1 MATGCYKA
9 RFLLFANARG
19 GGGTLLSA
27 KCQAPGTHLVSN
39 ARGLLGGGMLAAGT
53 DSHITF
59 EQIGTVGQFVCIEL
73 FDF

>member
-1 MATGCYKA
+1 MFFVVCKCPGG
-9 RFLLFANARG
+9 G

-53 DSHITF
+53 DSHTTF
-59 EQIGTVGQFVCIEL
+59 EQIGKVGQFVCVEL
-73 FDF
+73 FEF

>member
-1 MATGCYKA
+1 MP
-9 RFLLFANARG
+9 

-27 KCQAPGTHLVSN
+27 KCQPPGTHLVSN

-59 EQIGTVGQFVCIEL
+59 EQIGTDKFVC
-73 FDF
+73 F